1 MFRGKAKLKTMTKLR
16 PNIVFDVLILLFFV
30 YLVWEANEWKLQA
43 RLYPWVIGIPMVV
56 LAVIHLA
63 MDLKGSYL
71 KKSSDAVPVDFQFA
85 KGIDP
90 ILAKWRTLN
99 CFSWI
104 IGFLASV
111 WLVGFS
117 ISIAVGVFLYLKMQA
132 KEGLVLSVVL
142 TSACWLIYWGLFEQI
157 LYLPFPEGKIFLWM
171 GF

>member
-1 MFRGKAKLKTMTKLR
+1 MAKTSIRAMVKLKPQIL
-16 PNIVFDVLILLFFV
+16 FDLLILLFFV

-63 MDLKGSYL
+63 MDLKGSFQE
-71 KKSSDAVPVDFQFA
+71 KFSDAVPVDFQFA

-90 ILAKWRTLN
+90 LLTRWRTISS
-99 CFSWI
+99 FSWI
-104 IGFLASV
+104 LGFLAGI

-117 ISIAVGVFLYLKMQA
+117 ISIPVVVFFYLKMQA
-132 KEGLVLSVVL
+132 REGWVLSGVL
-142 TSACWLIYWGLFEQI
+142 TSVCWLIYWGLFERI
-157 LYLPFPEGKIFLWM
+157 LRLPFPEGKIFLWM